1 MGCFALSSEPV
12 LFLYTIIFTIN
23 YSILPQLVVH
33 KLCLQTLNKTECEKP
48 ETYPVTIQK
57 EASTWWFYMLTCSL
71 VPSVLTVLIWGPLT
85 DIIGRRYAMLAVP
98 FINAIR
104 SIIYLINA
112 YILHAHV
119 GFLLFGSFLSCF
131 YGEFQGVVAL
141 CYAYMADITQDNLD
155 HRTVRM
161 AFLESSLFFAG
172 VPAGLLAGFLLQQI
186 GYVPVFILTL
196 IVNLIM
202 FLYVFCFLPDKKSL
216 NSVGN
221 ISPEK
226 AFISKENFL
235 NCVGKNEKKNFA
247 LLNPINHIKKVI
259 MVVTSRENR
268 LIVLP
273 LILAFGVTV
282 CSLLGELIVQTL
294 YLQNKPFNM
303 SPKLLGYYSASQ
315 STVRGIGIIFV
326 TQLSYR
332 LLKLNDYTL
341 ILIGLLS
348 LTTCYLLIGLARSVE
363 AVFLVNIVGFAIPTT
378 TSALRSVVTKQ
389 VSYENYGA
397 VLSSMEAIEAIAA
410 VAANG
415 ISLWTYN
422 LTLNFY
428 SGVVFYGL
436 SGIALS
442 AFVFVIL
449 AYCYSRSVDIVE
461 IK

>member
-12 LFLYTIIFTIN
+12 IFLYTTIFTIN

-33 KLCLQTLNKTECEKP
+33 KLCLQIFNKTECEKP

-71 VPSVLTVLIWGPLT
+71 VPSVLTVLVWGPLT

-98 FINAIR
+98 FINAMR

-112 YILHAHV
+112 YFLHAHV
-119 GFLLFGSFLSCF
+119 GYLLFGSFLSCF

-155 HRTVRM
+155 NRTMRM

-172 VPAGLLAGFLLQQI
+172 VPSGLLAGYLLQEI

-202 FLYVFCFLPDKKSL
+202 FFYVFCFLPDKKSL

-221 ISPEK
+221 KSTEV
-226 AFISKENFL
+226 ATEQFL
-235 NCVGKNEKKNFA
+235 NCVGKIEKKKIA
-247 LLNPINHIKKVI
+247 LLNPIKHIKKVI
-259 MVVTSRENR
+259 MVITSRENR
-268 LIVLP
+268 LIILP

-282 CSLLGELIVQTL
+282 CSLFGELIVQTL
-294 YLQNKPFNM
+294 YLQNEPFNM
-303 SPKLLGYYSASQ
+303 SPKLLGYYSAAQ

-341 ILIGLLS
+341 IFIGLLS

-397 VLSSMEAIEAIAA
+397 VLSSMEAFEAIAS

-422 LTLNFY
+422 LTLDVY

-436 SGIALS
+436 SGITLI
-442 AFVFVIL
+442 AFVFVML
-449 AYCYSRSVDIVE
+449 ACCCSRSIDIVE